1 MSESCC
7 PLSLKISGLRKNFE
21 KVSKKRRECFAGIGK
36 SPTFASAFE
45 KEAHQEEFFE
55 RFKINKQVVQDL
67 LFKSKQQKPS
77 ILKQVKIDLVLEQ
90 IKTSI
95 AIWKKI
101 FLQ

>member
-1 MSESCC
+1 MQGM
-7 PLSLKISGLRKNFE
+7 LDLLFLKISSLRKNFE

-67 LFKSKQQKPS
+67 LY
-77 ILKQVKIDLVLEQ
+77 
-90 IKTSI
+90 
-95 AIWKKI
+95 
-101 FLQ
+101 